1 MTTTNPVT
9 ADLVTAEALPG
20 PSDDGWSWRPTP
32 PAYHGPAAGYVYP
45 GRRVLDIPGRPW
57 PAGTPA
63 ECTSTDPG
71 EWITPD
77 ALICTGCGLDCT

>member
-1 MTTTNPVT
+1 MTTTDPAT
-9 ADLVTAEALPG
+9 ADRAPTEAQLDLVEA
-20 PSDDGWSWRPTP
+20 GWHWRPTS

-45 GRRVLDIPGRPW
+45 GRRVLDIPGRSW
-57 PAGTPA
+57 PASTPE

-77 ALICTGCGLDCT
+77 VLACTGCGLDCT